1 MDTNILLERGT
12 NALEVLECM
21 VGEQSFGIKFANV
34 SAIRNYQT
42 MVPVPDSH
50 PAFEGVF
57 TPRDKVISV
66 INLHTILHKTS
77 PDPEHDLLI
86 ICHFNTKDVGFHV
99 SSVKGIQRISW
110 EDIEK
115 PPAMSGDGTH
125 NIATGIAKFKDRIV
139 LILDFEKIVSDMD
152 PTAAFDTSGVVATSA
167 DKSAKHIVI
176 AEDSPFLNTLIVN
189 TLHDA
194 GYKNVVHFDNG
205 KDAWDYISGH
215 KDLGGNILEQ
225 ISCVISDI
233 EMPKMDGHHLTKQIK
248 DDPILKAIPVY
259 LFSSLI
265 NEQMMIN
272 GRERRRGRSILQ
284 AADRSAYPVH
294 KRTCIKNLPVFSREI
309 FFYQTFALCSTAV
322 IV

>member
-1 MDTNILLERGT
+1 MESNILLESGT
-12 NALEVLECM
+12 NELEVLEFM
-21 VGEQSFGIKFANV
+21 VGTQSFGINIAKV
-34 SAIRNYQT
+34 IEIMNYQP

-66 INLHTILHKTS
+66 INLHTILHKES

-86 ICHFNTKDVGFHV
+86 ICHFNGKDVGFHV

-115 PPAMSGDGTH
+115 PPAMAGDGTH

-152 PTAAFDTSGVVATSA
+152 PSAAFDTSGVVPTDG
-167 DKSAKHIVI
+167 DKSSKHIVI

-189 TLHDA
+189 TLHNA
-194 GYKNVVHFDNG
+194 GYQNVVHFDNG
-205 KDAWDYISGH
+205 KDAWDYVSAH
-215 KDLGGNILEQ
+215 KELGGNILN
-225 ISCVISDI
+225 SCVISDI

-248 DDPILKAIPVY
+248 DDPVLKSIPVY

-265 NEQMMIN
+265 NDQMRIK
-272 GRERRRGRSILQ
+272 GESVG
-284 AADRSAYPVH
+284 ADGQ
-294 KRTCIKNLPVFSREI
+294 FSKPQIGQLIQYLNEHI
-309 FFYQTFALCSTAV
+309 
-322 IV
+322 

>member
-1 MDTNILLERGT
+1 MESNILLESGT
-12 NALEVLECM
+12 NELEVLEFM
-21 VGEQSFGIKFANV
+21 VGTQSFGINIAKV
-34 SAIRNYQT
+34 TEIMNYQP
-42 MVPVPDSH
+42 MVPVPDAH

-66 INLHTILHKTS
+66 INLHTILHKES

-86 ICHFNTKDVGFHV
+86 ICHFNAKDVGFHV

-115 PPAMSGDGTH
+115 PPAMAGDGTH

-152 PTAAFDTSGVVATSA
+152 PSAAFDTSGVIPNSS
-167 DKSAKHIVI
+167 DKSSKHIVI

-205 KDAWDYISGH
+205 KDAWDYVNAH
-215 KDLGGNILEQ
+215 KELGGNILNE

-248 DDPILKAIPVY
+248 DDPVLKVIPVY

-265 NEQMMIN
+265 NEQMRIK
-272 GRERRRGRSILQ
+272 GESVG
-284 AADRSAYPVH
+284 ADGQFSKPQIGQLIQYLND
-294 KRTCIKNLPVFSREI
+294 NL
-309 FFYQTFALCSTAV
+309 
-322 IV
+322 

>member
-1 MDTNILLERGT
+1 MDSNILLESGT
-12 NALEVLECM
+12 NELEVLEFM
-21 VGEQSFGIKFANV
+21 VGEQSFGINIAKV
-34 SAIRNYQT
+34 TEIMNYEP

-66 INLHTILHKTS
+66 INLHTILNKES

-115 PPAMSGDGTH
+115 PPAMSGDGTN

-152 PTAAFDTSGVVATSA
+152 PTSAFDTTGMTVTSD

-176 AEDSPFLNTLIVN
+176 AEDSPFLNTLIVK

-194 GYKNVVHFDNG
+194 GYKNVIHFDNG
-205 KDAWDYISGH
+205 KDAWDYVNAH
-215 KDLGGNILEQ
+215 KDLGGNILNE

-233 EMPKMDGHHLTKQIK
+233 EMPKMDGHRLTKQIK
-248 DDPILKAIPVY
+248 EDPVLKAIPVY

-265 NEQMMIN
+265 NDQMRIMGESVGADGQFSKPQIGQLIQYIN
-272 GRERRRGRSILQ
+272 
-284 AADRSAYPVH
+284 DHV
-294 KRTCIKNLPVFSREI
+294 
-309 FFYQTFALCSTAV
+309 
-322 IV
+322 

>member
-1 MDTNILLERGT
+1 MESNILLESGT
-12 NALEVLECM
+12 NELEVLEFM
-21 VGEQSFGIKFANV
+21 VGTQSFGINIAKV
-34 SAIRNYQT
+34 IEIMNYQP

-50 PAFEGVF
+50 PGFEGVF

-66 INLHTILHKTS
+66 INLHTILHKES

-86 ICHFNTKDVGFHV
+86 ICHFNGKDVGFHV

-115 PPAMSGDGTH
+115 PPAMAGDGTH

-152 PTAAFDTSGVVATSA
+152 PSAAFDTSGVVPTDG
-167 DKSAKHIVI
+167 DKSSKHIVI

-189 TLHDA
+189 TLHNA
-194 GYKNVVHFDNG
+194 GYQNVVHFDNG
-205 KDAWDYISGH
+205 KDAWDYVSAH
-215 KDLGGNILEQ
+215 KELGGNILNE

-248 DDPILKAIPVY
+248 DDPVLKSIPVY

-265 NEQMMIN
+265 NDQMRIK
-272 GRERRRGRSILQ
+272 GESVG
-284 AADRSAYPVH
+284 ADGQ
-294 KRTCIKNLPVFSREI
+294 FSKPQIGQLIQYLNEHI
-309 FFYQTFALCSTAV
+309 
-322 IV
+322 

>member
-1 MDTNILLERGT
+1 MESNILLESGT
-12 NALEVLECM
+12 NELEVLEFM
-21 VGEQSFGIKFANV
+21 VGTQSFGINIAKV
-34 SAIRNYQT
+34 IEIMNYQP

-66 INLHTILHKTS
+66 INLHTILHKES

-86 ICHFNTKDVGFHV
+86 ICHFNGKDVGFHV

-115 PPAMSGDGTH
+115 PPAMAGDGTH

-139 LILDFEKIVSDMD
+139 LILDFEKTVSDMD
-152 PTAAFDTSGVVATSA
+152 PSAAFDTSGVVPTDG
-167 DKSAKHIVI
+167 DKSSKHIVI

-189 TLHDA
+189 TLHNA
-194 GYKNVVHFDNG
+194 GYQNVVHFDNG
-205 KDAWDYISGH
+205 KDAWDYVSAH
-215 KDLGGNILEQ
+215 KELGGNILNE

-248 DDPILKAIPVY
+248 DDPVLKSIPVY

-265 NEQMMIN
+265 NDQMRIK
-272 GRERRRGRSILQ
+272 GESVG
-284 AADRSAYPVH
+284 ADGQ
-294 KRTCIKNLPVFSREI
+294 FSKPQIGQLIQYLNEHI
-309 FFYQTFALCSTAV
+309 
-322 IV
+322 

>member
-1 MDTNILLERGT
+1 MESNILLESGT
-12 NALEVLECM
+12 NELEVLEFM
-21 VGEQSFGIKFANV
+21 VGTQSFGINIAKV
-34 SAIRNYQT
+34 IEIMNYQP

-66 INLHTILHKTS
+66 INLHTILHKES

-86 ICHFNTKDVGFHV
+86 ICHFNGKDVGFHV

-115 PPAMSGDGTH
+115 PPAMAGDGTH

-152 PTAAFDTSGVVATSA
+152 PSAAFDTSGVVPTDG
-167 DKSAKHIVI
+167 DKSSKHIVI
-176 AEDSPFLNTLIVN
+176 AEDSPFLKTLIVN
-189 TLHDA
+189 TLHNA
-194 GYKNVVHFDNG
+194 GYQNVVHFDNG
-205 KDAWDYISGH
+205 KDAWDYVSAH
-215 KDLGGNILEQ
+215 KELGGNILNE

-248 DDPILKAIPVY
+248 DDPVLKSIPVY

-265 NEQMMIN
+265 NDQMRIK
-272 GRERRRGRSILQ
+272 GESVG
-284 AADRSAYPVH
+284 ADGQ
-294 KRTCIKNLPVFSREI
+294 FSKPQIGQLIQYLNEHI
-309 FFYQTFALCSTAV
+309 
-322 IV
+322 